1 MHLENPTF
9 KTIIEATPL
18 VSIDLVVTDSSGQ
31 YLLGLRRNKPA
42 QGYWFVPG
50 GRIYKNETMDSA
62 FTRLCKVELGLD
74 ILLSDAEFLGP
85 FEHFYKDCVFGDE
98 VSTHYVVLG
107 YKIMA
112 DISISDLPNEQHDD
126 YKWFTRDQI
135 LKDSRVHKHSK
146 WYV

>member
-1 MHLENPTF
+1 MHLKKAIFN
-9 KTIIEATPL
+9 TIIEATPL
-18 VSIDLVVTDSSGQ
+18 ISIDLVVADSDGQ
-31 YLLGLRRNKPA
+31 YLLGHRRNKPA
-42 QGYWFVPG
+42 QGFWFVPG

-74 ILLSDAEFLGP
+74 LLRADAEFLGP
-85 FEHFYKDCVFGDE
+85 YEHFYEDCVFGEE

-107 YKIMA
+107 YKITV

-126 YKWFTRDQI
+126 YRWFSKEQF